1 MSKVEQQALM
11 DGLRCVRQIHAYKVQ
26 GPMISTLLVFT
37 ICAFGVGMPILICV
51 LVVISRFLH
60 GLGF

>member
-1 MSKVEQQALM
+1 MTKEERQALM
-11 DGLRCVRQIHAYKVQ
+11 NGLKCVRQIHAYKVQ
-26 GPMISTLLVFT
+26 GPMISTLLVLT
-37 ICAFGVGMPILICV
+37 ICAFGAGMPIFICV